1 MLPPKKTQE
10 KEGKR
15 DCSPTN
21 GIFILENGVVAK
33 YKLRLPEKKKTKK
46 EVTNSFV
53 RYQIKLGM
61 SKKKKNYFQKLSPLL
76 SSGGKD

>member
-1 MLPPKKTQE
+1 MLPPNKTQE

-15 DCSPTN
+15 GN
-21 GIFILENGVVAK
+21 GLFIIKNGVVVK
-33 YKLRLPEKKKTKK
+33 YKLGPPKKKKTKK

-61 SKKKKNYFQKLSPLL
+61 SKKKKNNFHKLSPLL